1 MTVKGIKSIKQNAV
15 KHSITDELKHVKISD
30 RRLEKRLQ
38 TTAELLEKSPESSIP
53 AACKTMAKTK
63 ATYRLLGNSKLSSDI
78 IIDSHR
84 QETIKRIKGH
94 NIVLV
99 AQDTSSLN
107 FSTHKKTEGLGPIG
121 IGESLTGLLMHTALC
136 LSTEG
141 LPLGILGQKIWA
153 RNPEEHGKSSKR
165 HILPIEDK
173 ESNKWLEMLEH
184 SLQGLPKDTMAVTI
198 ADREA
203 DIYEFVHKAIQLKS
217 HILIRAMHDRR
228 VADEQKRLYSQIE
241 ASPVI
246 GECTVQVP
254 HNKKLNIKAREAKLV
269 VKSFK
274 TEICPPQRLE
284 PSFPNLPVTVVYA
297 AEETPPKGVEPIRW
311 LLLTTLDVPDFE
323 TAMEKIQWY
332 CHRWKIERFHFV
344 LKSGCE
350 IEELQLETSVR
361 LKNAIALYSVLAW
374 KLTWI
379 TYQSRQT
386 PDAPCSLI
394 LSEMEW
400 KVLYRLV
407 NPKSALP
414 KKAPTLKES
423 VVLVARLGG
432 FLARKNDGDP
442 GIKVLWRGFHR
453 LYESLETISILDLSP
468 FS

>member
-1 MTVKGIKSIKQNAV
+1 MTVKGIKSIKPNTS
-15 KHSITDELKHVKISD
+15 KHSITDELKHVKIND
-30 RRLEKRLQ
+30 RRLERRLQ
-38 TTAELLEKSPESSIP
+38 TTAEILERNPESSIP

-63 ATYRLLGNSKLSSDI
+63 ATYRLLGNNKLNSNV

-94 NIVLV
+94 NIVLIP
-99 AQDTSSLN
+99 QDTSSLN
-107 FSTHKKTEGLGPIG
+107 FSTHKKTEGLGPLG
-121 IGESLTGLLMHTALC
+121 IGDSLIGLLMHTAMC
-136 LSTEG
+136 LTTEG
-141 LPLGILGQKIWA
+141 VPLGILGQKIWA
-153 RNPEEHGKSSKR
+153 RNPDEHGKSSKR

-173 ESNKWLEMLEH
+173 ESYKWLEMLEL
-184 SLQGLPKDTMAVTI
+184 SLQGLPKETMAVTV

-217 HILIRAMHDRR
+217 HLLIRAMHDRR
-228 VADEQKRLYSQIE
+228 VANEQKRLYSQIE
-241 ASPVI
+241 TNPAI

-254 HNKKLNIKAREAKLV
+254 HNTKLNIEAREAKLI

-274 TEICPPQRLE
+274 TEICPPQRMDRSL
-284 PSFPNLPVTVVYA
+284 PNLSVSVVYA
-297 AEETPPKGVEPIRW
+297 AEQSSPKGVEPIRW
-311 LLLTTLDVPDFE
+311 LLLTTLDVPNFE
-323 TAMEKIQWY
+323 AAIEKIEWY
-332 CHRWKIERFHFV
+332 CHRWKIERFHYV

-386 PDAPCSLI
+386 PDAQCSMI
-394 LSEMEW
+394 LDEMEW

-407 NPKSALP
+407 NPKSTLP
-414 KKAPTLKES
+414 KEAPTLKES
-423 VVLVARLGG
+423 VVLIARLGG

-442 GIKVLWRGFHR
+442 GIKVLWRGFHH
-453 LYESLETISILDLSP
+453 LYDSLETISTLGLSP